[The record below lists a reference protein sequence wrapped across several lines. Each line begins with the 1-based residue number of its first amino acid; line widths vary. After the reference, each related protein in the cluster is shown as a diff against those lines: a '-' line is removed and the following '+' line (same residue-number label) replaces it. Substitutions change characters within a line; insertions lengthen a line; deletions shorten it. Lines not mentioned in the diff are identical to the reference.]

1 MIPWRAAECRWCAN
15 RYSFPQ
21 AGNAMQ
27 ISCLASSV
35 HRTAKTIRSTDY
47 LHSNGKIN
55 TKAPSD
61 LTSASGTYVLH
72 FVVCSCEILSVSFS
86 RGTIAVQRN
95 RGIFFISP
103 ALARKKKQRKKM

>member
-1 MIPWRAAECRWCAN
+1 MIPWRPHQNVDRVPID
-15 RYSFPQ
+15 SFPQ

-27 ISCLASSV
+27 ILCLASSV
-35 HRTAKTIRSTDY
+35 HRRPKTIRSTDY

-61 LTSASGTYVLH
+61 LTRASGAHVLH
-72 FVVCSCEILSVSFS
+72 FVECSCENLSSQS

-95 RGIFFISP
+95 RGIVISP
-103 ALARKKKQRKKM
+103 ALAPQKKM